1 MSDRV
6 VSRCVQPEEGE
17 AELCGCVF
25 VLYRDAGS
33 NKVIENTDISSW
45 LFTDDTVN
53 VISCKS
59 GVCSGCDSAYLK
71 HSGFEMC

>member
-6 VSRCVQPEEGE
+6 VSRCVPPEERE
-17 AELCGCVF
+17 AELRGRVF
-25 VLYRDAGS
+25 VLYRGAGA

-53 VISCKS
+53 TISCKS
-59 GVCSGCDSAYLK
+59 GICSGYDSVYLK
-71 HSGFEMC
+71 HSVYLDV